1 MTCIQHIKCTF
12 HFIGACPSVISRL
25 LGTAKMKRATLA
37 KSCVQVIL
45 LAIFLIFFGFP
56 SLQKY
61 LEDKVLVS
69 EQKSEA
75 NGIPAP
81 AVTICGK
88 SPKTKAWKEATML
101 EDVLETCNNSESAFV
116 CVESKALSRKDI
128 ILDSWKGDE
137 SEESMQNSSLWKKQ
151 FFKLWGSCFTFS
163 LNQKIGTDFM
173 RDELFFLL
181 NRSLV
186 YIFYIHSADY
196 FVMNYLPLALP
207 ILRAKVFPN
216 KDCRSYFTLTLT
228 NQTELNLASDPCV
241 EDEDYSFT
249 RCIEEKL
256 AARIGCGLEDG
267 RGSRCKTSEQ
277 YRSLN
282 RKFSKPAVTQL
293 SRAYHS
299 VYQSLYGADNMRQV
313 AKLTG
318 CRKPC
323 RYPRYTL
330 L

>member
-1 MTCIQHIKCTF
+1 
-12 HFIGACPSVISRL
+12 
-25 LGTAKMKRATLA
+25 MKRSTLA
-37 KSCVQVIL
+37 KIGVQFLL
-45 LAIFLIFFGFP
+45 LAIFLIFFGSP

-61 LEDKVLVS
+61 REDKVLVS

-75 NGIPAP
+75 QGIPAP

-88 SPKTKAWKEATML
+88 SPKTKAWKEATKL
-101 EDVLETCNNSESAFV
+101 DKVLESCNKSENVFL
-116 CVESKALSRKDI
+116 CVKSKSWSREDI

-137 SEESMQNSSLWKKQ
+137 SEESMHNSSLWKSQ

-173 RDELFFLL
+173 TDELFFLL

-186 YIFYIHSADY
+186 YIFYIHSLDY

-207 ILRAKVFPN
+207 ILRAKVFPDQ
-216 KDCRSYFTLTLT
+216 DCRSYFTLTLT
-228 NQTELNLASDPCV
+228 DQTELNLASDPCM

-249 RCIEEKL
+249 RCIEENL
-256 AARIGCGLEDG
+256 ATRVGCSLEDG

-277 YRSLN
+277 YRSLH
-282 RKFSKPAVTQL
+282 RQSSKLAVTQL

-299 VYQSLYGADNMRQV
+299 VYQSLYGADNMREV

-323 RYPRYTL
+323 RYPRYTPL
-330 L
+330 